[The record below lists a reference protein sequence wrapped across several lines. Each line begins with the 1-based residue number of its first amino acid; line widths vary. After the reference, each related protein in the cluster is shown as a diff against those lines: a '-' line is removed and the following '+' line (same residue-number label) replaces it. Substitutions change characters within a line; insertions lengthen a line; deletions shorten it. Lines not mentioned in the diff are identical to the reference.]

1 MFARRKLCLFAERA
15 SGARYPKIL
24 NPTPYPRAQVQVV
37 YTSSNGY
44 ADSWGKLYPFY
55 VNKLCQLQDK
65 VEQKLGALH
74 G

>member
-1 MFARRKLCLFAERA
+1 MHAGSCACPLTGLRAR
-15 SGARYPKIL
+15 
-24 NPTPYPRAQVQVV
+24 TRAQVQVV

-65 VEQKLGALH
+65 VEEKLGALH